1 MSCVLQLDVQEGF
14 PVIKCV
20 WTVTSLFI
28 LNQVMFLHLNAHN
41 FMYNVCII
49 TRGARFP
56 DAWLV
61 GATISRETLFNYMYN
76 KNNKKHFQ

>member
-1 MSCVLQLDVQEGF
+1 MLQLDVQEGF

-56 DAWLV
+56 DA
-61 GATISRETLFNYMYN
+61 
-76 KNNKKHFQ
+76 